1 MRLVAK
7 AKPVKIRIKSG
18 GEEHVSLESLK
29 HNFCVEDIRLL
40 LDGRLT
46 RWLKQRN
53 EEALAKEIDNW
64 DTFSLDTPKGYLD
77 FIMLFFQNDLPSDSI
92 NTLLDLAQYW
102 KNKTEYK
109 KNSLILYQ
117 HLLNSEIEA
126 AKKIYKEKILNNI
139 DWHKTFLQ
147 FPDFEQDAEAMWL
160 LGKLLFDKG
169 EIEEGYR
176 YIQKAA
182 QKGSC
187 KEAFMFVSEREYEKE
202 LEKKH
207 RFYGVD
213 KEAFTKFGNDL
224 TLSWVN
230 NFSGKNREVA
240 LFIYH
245 CRLIIRDIYKNG
257 SYYAIDR
264 ALELFH
270 RNSSSCLR
278 IEMEFIIGLIYDE
291 YGSKKAKEQYLK
303 IVDIYF
309 PAQQMLTKTT
319 FAINLRN
326 RSLAQQITY
335 IVQHLFEFE

>member
-1 MRLVAK
+1 MRLTAK

-18 GEEHVSLESLK
+18 GAEHVSLESLK

-40 LDGRLT
+40 LDGRLA
-46 RWLKQRN
+46 RWLKQCN
-53 EEALAKEIDNW
+53 EEALAREIDNW
-64 DTFSLDTPKGYLD
+64 DISSLDTPKGYLD
-77 FIMLFFQNDLPSDSI
+77 FIMLFFQNDLSSGSI

-102 KNKTEYK
+102 ENKTEYK
-109 KNSLILYQ
+109 KNSLTLYQ
-117 HLLNSEIEA
+117 HLMNSEIEA
-126 AKKIYKEKILNNI
+126 AKKIYKEKILTNI
-139 DWHKTFLQ
+139 DWHKTFLR

-160 LGKLLFDKG
+160 LGKLLFDQG
-169 EIEEGYR
+169 GLEEGYR

-182 QKGSC
+182 QKGGC
-187 KEAFMFVSEREYEKE
+187 KEAFMFISEREYEKV

-213 KEAFTKFGNDL
+213 KEAFTKLDKYV

-245 CRLIIRDIYKNG
+245 CGLIIRDCYKNG
-257 SYYAIDR
+257 SYNAIDT
-264 ALELFH
+264 ALKLFH
-270 RNSSSCLR
+270 RNPSSCLW

-303 IVDIYF
+303 MADIYF

>member
-92 NTLLDLAQYW
+92 NTPLDLAQYW
-102 KNKTEYK
+102 ENKTEYK

-187 KEAFMFVSEREYEKE
+187 KEAF
-202 LEKKH
+202 
-207 RFYGVD
+207 
-213 KEAFTKFGNDL
+213 TKFGNDL

-257 SYYAIDR
+257 SYNAIDR

-303 IVDIYF
+303 IADIYF

>member
-102 KNKTEYK
+102 ENKTEYK

-126 AKKIYKEKILNNI
+126 AKKNI
-139 DWHKTFLQ
+139 
-147 FPDFEQDAEAMWL
+147 
-160 LGKLLFDKG
+160 
-169 EIEEGYR
+169 
-176 YIQKAA
+176 
-182 QKGSC
+182 
-187 KEAFMFVSEREYEKE
+187 
-202 LEKKH
+202 
-207 RFYGVD
+207 
-213 KEAFTKFGNDL
+213 
-224 TLSWVN
+224 
-230 NFSGKNREVA
+230 
-240 LFIYH
+240 
-245 CRLIIRDIYKNG
+245 
-257 SYYAIDR
+257 
-264 ALELFH
+264 
-270 RNSSSCLR
+270 
-278 IEMEFIIGLIYDE
+278 
-291 YGSKKAKEQYLK
+291 
-303 IVDIYF
+303 
-309 PAQQMLTKTT
+309 
-319 FAINLRN
+319 
-326 RSLAQQITY
+326 
-335 IVQHLFEFE
+335 